1 MNSGKTLRERA
12 AGRFG
17 RVALKTWILIAIG
30 ATTGLVGTG
39 LIAFAPEPNRRPAAE
54 TAVPVASMVV
64 APASWAPEIGLFG
77 RIETPH
83 SATLTAQVS
92 ATVASLEVREGH
104 RVAAGDVLVQLDET
118 DARLLVRR
126 REAELV
132 EARADLATLE
142 LGGSDDRRVLRHQEE
157 LHELAVSK
165 VARHRQLREQ
175 GTIAQE
181 TLNAVLQE
189 RHAQAIA
196 LSRQH
201 NQVQSLE
208 PRLARAQAHV
218 DRAEA
223 ALEEA
228 RVALERTRIRA
239 PFPGRVTRLTVAP
252 GELVSPGLA
261 VAEIYD
267 DDALEVRVQIP
278 NAHLPAIE
286 SALAAGIKPAAKID
300 FGSYQAEGQ
309 LDRLAGAVAEGQSGV
324 DGLVRLGR
332 DVPPPDL
339 GRAVHLRV
347 TLPAVPNAVAVPVQA
362 VYGQRRLFLVEDGLL
377 VGIDVERVGEVTGSD
392 GRLQLLVQADALED
406 GARVLTSQLSNAVT
420 GLRVRVDS

>member
-1 MNSGKTLRERA
+1 MCWCSSTKPTLA
-12 AGRFG
+12 CSCA
-17 RVALKTWILIAIG
+17 
-30 ATTGLVGTG
+30 
-39 LIAFAPEPNRRPAAE
+39 
-54 TAVPVASMVV
+54 
-64 APASWAPEIGLFG
+64 
-77 RIETPH
+77 
-83 SATLTAQVS
+83 
-92 ATVASLEVREGH
+92 
-104 RVAAGDVLVQLDET
+104 D
-118 DARLLVRR
+118 

-132 EARADLATLE
+132 EAHADLAALE
-142 LGGSDDRRVLRHQEE
+142 LSGSDDRRVLRHQEE
-157 LHELAVSK
+157 LHELAVNK

-196 LSRQH
+196 LSRQR

-239 PFPGRVTRLTVAP
+239 PFPGRVTRLTVAL
-252 GELVSPGLA
+252 GVLVSPGLA

-286 SALAAGIKPAAKID
+286 SALAAGIKPMAKID
-300 FGSYQAEGQ
+300 FGNYRAEGQ
-309 LDRLAGAVAEGQSGV
+309 LDRLAAQS
-324 DGLVRLGR
+324 
-332 DVPPPDL
+332 PK
-339 GRAVHLRV
+339 AN
-347 TLPAVPNAVAVPVQA
+347 PASTA
-362 VYGQRRLFLVEDGLL
+362 
-377 VGIDVERVGEVTGSD
+377 
-392 GRLQLLVQADALED
+392 
-406 GARVLTSQLSNAVT
+406 
-420 GLRVRVDS
+420 